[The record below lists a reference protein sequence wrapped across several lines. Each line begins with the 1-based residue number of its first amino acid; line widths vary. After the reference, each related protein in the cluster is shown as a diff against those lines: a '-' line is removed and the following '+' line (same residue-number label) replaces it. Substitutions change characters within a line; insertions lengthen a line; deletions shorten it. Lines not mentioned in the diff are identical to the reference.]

1 MPTQQ
6 DAGRHF
12 VIRPINEAPTDQ
24 FLRWPMPYGIAY
36 TGFEV

>member
-12 VIRPINEAPTDQ
+12 VIINEAPTDQ
-24 FLRWPMPYGIAY
+24 FLRWPMPYGVAY